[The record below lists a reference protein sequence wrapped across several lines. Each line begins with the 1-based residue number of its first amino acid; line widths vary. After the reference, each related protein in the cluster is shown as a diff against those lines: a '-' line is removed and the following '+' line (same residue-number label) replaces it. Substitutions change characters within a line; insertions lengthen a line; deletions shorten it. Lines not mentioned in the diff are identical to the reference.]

1 MGGWVGVG
9 VGVGVDVDV
18 GVWVWVWVSV
28 CRVSD
33 QLSAA
38 MYNQTLPHGDEAMAE
53 TQEYHRNVAW
63 T

>member
-1 MGGWVGVG
+1 MLQVEINLLGHSFEMDGKWQVA
-9 VGVGVDVDV
+9 
-18 GVWVWVWVSV
+18 SNY
-28 CRVSD
+28 
-33 QLSAA
+33 LSAA